1 MCQSGDNSPNGCPC
15 GIDPIE
21 IVRKFTEKG
30 IALYCVGCERY
41 INLYKDFFVAI
52 SYRTGG
58 QYIPLANSNLLPK
71 VIIGGVQE
79 EISLEKVMDA
89 VKREVTGQ
97 LKLSGNIVNEE
108 VLVRSIYEKLRSNG
122 EG

>member
-1 MCQSGDNSPNGCPC
+1 
-15 GIDPIE
+15 
-21 IVRKFTEKG
+21 VRKFTEKG
-30 IALYCVGCERY
+30 IALYCVGCEPN

-58 QYIPLANSNLLPK
+58 QYIPLANSSLLPK
-71 VIIGGVQE
+71 VIICGVQE
-79 EISLEKVMDA
+79 EISLEKVMEA
-89 VKREVTGQ
+89 VKKEVTEQ
-97 LKLSGNIVNEE
+97 LKLSVNFVNEE